1 MSDRIIVK
9 DLRLWAHVGVL
20 EQERLLGQWFALDF
34 WLAHDLQRAGQSD
47 ALVDTLDYAEAVQL
61 IRELTASLRCQ
72 TLEHFSERIFDVMQ
86 QRYGR
91 ISMGLELRKLKAP
104 ISGFA
109 GTVAV
114 QRERHAD
121 ASAAMESASNPPS
134 P

>member
-1 MSDRIIVK
+1 MSDRIVVK

-47 ALVDTLDYAEAVQL
+47 ALVDTLDYAEAVAL

-72 TLEHFSERIFDVMQ
+72 TLEHFSERILELLQ
-86 QRYGR
+86 QRYGA
-91 ISMGLELRKLKAP
+91 IPMGLELRKLAAP
-104 ISGFA
+104 IPGFD

-114 QRERHAD
+114 QRQRHGD
-121 ASAAMESASNPPS
+121 ASAAMEYRQDS
-134 P
+134 PAP

>member
-1 MSDRIIVK
+1 MSDRIVVK

-72 TLEHFSERIFDVMQ
+72 TLEHFSERIFDVLQ

-91 ISMGLELRKLKAP
+91 ISMGLELRKSTAP

-114 QRERHAD
+114 QRERHGD
-121 ASAAMESASNPPS
+121 ASTAMESASNPPS

>member
-1 MSDRIIVK
+1 MSDRIVVK

-91 ISMGLELRKLKAP
+91 ISMGLELRKLTAP

-114 QRERHAD
+114 QRERHGD
-121 ASAAMESASNPPS
+121 ASTAMESASNPPS